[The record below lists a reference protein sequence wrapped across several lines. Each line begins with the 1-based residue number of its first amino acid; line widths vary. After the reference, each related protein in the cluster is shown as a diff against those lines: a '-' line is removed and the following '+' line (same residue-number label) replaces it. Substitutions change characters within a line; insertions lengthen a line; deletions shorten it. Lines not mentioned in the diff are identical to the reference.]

1 MVMVMVILLI
11 AMALIIVIFIITVD
25 CYGID
30 HDVDIMIYHVDGNHI
45 MNNDDDG
52 GDIKDECY
60 VI

>member
-1 MVMVMVILLI
+1 MKVI
-11 AMALIIVIFIITVD
+11 IIVIFIITVD